1 METTKKETRLR
12 VVVLKADRLYGD
24 MIRRQIVDLWPR
36 AEVEVFQRGL
46 DALQSMQSAEPDLFI
61 TGVMVDDMDG
71 LEHIEAFQ
79 ETLLPILIVTSRADP
94 RTFCMLRELRYDGI
108 YDAVAEGGE
117 NLPVAIEQVLQR
129 RPYVSPSIW
138 PQLNLP
144 KKITLDSLTPRE
156 QEVLAA
162 IGDGSD
168 DSDAAV
174 RLGMS
179 QNTVGTH
186 RKAIMRKL
194 KIHHRG
200 QLMLYASQFGYVRYT
215 PTAVYRPGFQRRLR
229 GGPSTPPSQ

>member
-1 METTKKETRLR
+1 METTKKDARLR

-24 MIRRQIVDLWPR
+24 MIRRQIVDLWPG
-36 AEVEVFQRGL
+36 AEVEVFQRGF
-46 DALQSMQSAEPDLFI
+46 DALQSIQSAEPDLFI
-61 TGVMVDDMDG
+61 TGVMLDDMDG
-71 LEHIEAFQ
+71 LEHIEAFLESQ
-79 ETLLPILIVTSRADP
+79 LPILIVTSRADP

-108 YDAVAEGGE
+108 YDAATEGGE
-117 NLPVAIEQVLQR
+117 NLPAAIEQVSQR

-138 PQLNLP
+138 PQLKQP
-144 KKITLDSLTPRE
+144 KKLTLDTLTARE

-168 DSDAAV
+168 DSEAAA

-179 QNTVGTH
+179 PNTVGTH

-200 QLMLYASQFGYVRYT
+200 QLTQYASQFGYIRYT

-229 GGPSTPPSQ
+229 GGPNSSPP